1 MSGLE
6 IVLLIA
12 GGIYITKKVQERKK
26 QKQLTAVGSYPQS
39 RPLGGRTTQRHG
51 IPQLVQRGQ
60 SQQVPAEEELL
71 PAYTPPTQSGGGRTQ
86 PDGDEKGGLPT
97 YDETVG
103 GAHGREG
110 RGGVG
115 VDPLLSTTARL
126 TSNLR
131 LEGPASADETKKGH
145 QRRWKMWKKDEVQ
158 QI

>member
-26 QKQLTAVGSYPQS
+26 QKQLTAAGIYPQS
-39 RPLGGRTTQRHG
+39 RPLGSRTTQRHG
-51 IPQLVQRGQ
+51 IPQLVQGGQ
-60 SQQVPAEEELL
+60 RQQVPAEEELL
-71 PAYTPPTQSGGGRTQ
+71 PVYTPPTQSGGGRAQ
-86 PDGDEKGGLPT
+86 PDRDEKGGLPT

-103 GAHGREG
+103 GAEGREG
-110 RGGVG
+110 RDGVG
-115 VDPLLSTTARL
+115 MDPLLFTTARVA
-126 TSNLR
+126 NNVR

-145 QRRWKMWKKDEVQ
+145 QRRWKLWKKDEVQ